1 MQELRSRD
9 VREELREPR
18 MNVCLLNGA
27 AKLPD
32 IDRADKE
39 IGLLKKCEYVCG
51 DGKHAQLRHGLAVGE
66 LLEK

>member
-1 MQELRSRD
+1 
-9 VREELREPR
+9 